1 MPIDYKLYQPPA
13 SIGKKSQRFMRSK
26 AAMTQGSHSQGDE
39 SGGPKIVDALDYQPS
54 KVYNG
59 PGFFSGVVHPN
70 DWIRGSY

>member
-1 MPIDYKLYQPPA
+1 MRL
-13 SIGKKSQRFMRSK
+13 KS
-26 AAMTQGSHSQGDE
+26 AMTQGSHSQGDE